1 MSKIGFSKTDN
12 RRAVMA
18 LAVVAMFLATM
29 GVSNVE
35 ATSVVSIEA
44 NETVF
49 NIMED
54 GKVEVI
60 LSISSADSRYNA
72 MDLFLKVI
80 WPDGEDEWE
89 TDFTD
94 TNYLAR
100 NNVSRYCYNTPK
112 SFALYQTYHIVKKKD
127 YIQPYK
133 SLAAHLHPQTHKP
146 DSHYNHSQNNN
157 SPPLREQ
164 DSIQLHW
171 ACKY

>member
-44 NETVF
+44 NQTLF

-60 LSISSADSRYNA
+60 LSISSADSR
-72 MDLFLKVI
+72 
-80 WPDGEDEWE
+80 
-89 TDFTD
+89 
-94 TNYLAR
+94 
-100 NNVSRYCYNTPK
+100 NNG
-112 SFALYQTYHIVKKKD
+112 KD
-127 YIQPYK
+127 
-133 SLAAHLHPQTHKP
+133 H
-146 DSHYNHSQNNN
+146 
-157 SPPLREQ
+157 
-164 DSIQLHW
+164 
-171 ACKY
+171 